1 MTDARS
7 VNQLNLAYGYDKV
20 MMEKKVEADRTRK
33 ASRKIDKLKF
43 KNEISVI
50 KRNCERRDGVYRS
63 HVINDPSSYV

>member
-1 MTDARS
+1 M
-7 VNQLNLAYGYDKV
+7 V
-20 MMEKKVEADRTRK
+20 MMEKKVEAERTRK

-63 HVINDPSSYV
+63 HVINDPSSYG